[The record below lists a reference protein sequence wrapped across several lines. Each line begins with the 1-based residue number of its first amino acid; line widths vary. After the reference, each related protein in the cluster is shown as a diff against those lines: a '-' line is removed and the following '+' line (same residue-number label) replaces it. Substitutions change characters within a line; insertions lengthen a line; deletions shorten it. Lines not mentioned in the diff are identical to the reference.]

1 MAKNKIEESQQQRD
15 GVALGTQGNQDMTTP
30 QGTEGIHKTKDNRQ
44 DHSIPN
50 QDRSSASNQEGNKGR
65 GKDNSLL

>member
-30 QGTEGIHKTKDNRQ
+30 HGTEGIHKSKDNRE
-44 DHSIPN
+44 DRSIPN
-50 QDRSSASNQEGNKGR
+50 QDRSSDAHQERNKGR
-65 GKDNSLL
+65 G